1 MARTRLAA
9 RAKAQKGDP
18 IPRSVA
24 KALKKAEL
32 KKRAADSKKRA
43 EEKKQ
48 KAIAARKAREE
59 KKKDRLTLFRNQM
72 FPKSENCF
80 GISKGSQVFVKY
92 FDQPSDFEE
101 NTFKRNYTKL
111 RFEYRM
117 NVAASDAKFSSRRS
131 QRRAK

>member
-1 MARTRLAA
+1 MTRAMARTRLAA

-24 KALKKAEL
+24 KTLKKAEL

-72 FPKSENCF
+72 FRNQRIVLESVRDHKYLLNI
-80 GISKGSQVFVKY
+80 GDVFDI
-92 FDQPSDFEE
+92 F
-101 NTFKRNYTKL
+101 
-111 RFEYRM
+111 
-117 NVAASDAKFSSRRS
+117 VAE
-131 QRRAK
+131 Q